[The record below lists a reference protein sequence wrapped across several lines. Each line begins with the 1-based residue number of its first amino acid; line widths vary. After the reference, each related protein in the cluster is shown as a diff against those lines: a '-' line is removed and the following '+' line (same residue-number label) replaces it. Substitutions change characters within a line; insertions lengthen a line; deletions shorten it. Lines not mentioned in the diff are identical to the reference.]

1 MKTLRHP
8 LIATFVALACSCSMA
23 LRAAE
28 FVPGATIESLLVYA
42 QEHNPELAAMR
53 YEAQAADERVVPA
66 GALSD
71 PRFRATLSDITR
83 MGEQNPSVLPGR
95 VGKTAYLWMQEVPWF
110 GKRDLKRDV
119 AQQEALGAQGRTRGT
134 WSELSSRIKTTH
146 AQLYFLQRSEQLVA
160 ENLTLMEQL
169 EKIALSRYAS
179 GLSAQQDA
187 IRAQVEQGGL
197 SSEQIALGMEH
208 HHLHARMNSLLAR
221 PANAPLADAAVL
233 RSLPKPD
240 KLDWN
245 RLSERAQANNPQ
257 LFTEDAR
264 ILSAQK
270 NRELVSKNRYP
281 DFTFGVAPM
290 QTGTRVKEWE
300 LMFEI
305 NIPLQQGSRAAQE
318 REAEA
323 MLAAARERRQAAA
336 NQVFTELTQSLSA
349 LEAAQRTDELTRTR
363 LLPQA
368 ELTFQSALAA
378 YETGKVD
385 FATLLDAQ
393 RQIRLVRLNQLKVQ
407 LDAQMQ
413 LNEIERI
420 LGEDV

>member
-1 MKTLRHP
+1 MKNPSPAPRALLLATLVCSGALCAQESMP
-8 LIATFVALACSCSMA
+8 GGDVA
-23 LRAAE
+23 
-28 FVPGATIESLLVYA
+28 SLLSYA
-42 QEHNPELAAMR
+42 REHNPDYAAMR
-53 YEAQAADERVVPA
+53 YEAQAAQERIESA

-71 PRFRATLSDITR
+71 PRFRTTLSDITR

-95 VGKTAYLWMQEVPWF
+95 VGKTSYLVMQDVPWF
-110 GKRDLKRDV
+110 GKLDLKREM
-119 AQQEALGAQGRTRGT
+119 AQQDALGAQGRSRGT
-134 WSELSSRIKTTH
+134 WAELSSRIKATH

-160 ENLTLMEQL
+160 ENLALMAQL
-169 EKIALSRYAS
+169 EKFALSRYAS
-179 GLSAQQDA
+179 GLSVQQDA
-187 IRAQVEQGGL
+187 IRAQVEQGAM
-197 SSEQIALGMEH
+197 SSEQIALDMEH

-221 PANAPLADAAVL
+221 PVDAPLADATVL
-233 RSLPKPD
+233 PSLPPQAR
-240 KLDWN
+240 LDWE
-245 RLSERAQANNPQ
+245 RLRERAQAANPQ

-264 ILSAQK
+264 LLSAQK
-270 NRELVSKNRYP
+270 NRDLVRKNRYP

-300 LMFEI
+300 LMFEL

-336 NQVFTELTQSLSA
+336 NQLFTDLTQSLSA
-349 LEAAQRTDELTRTR
+349 LEAARRTDELTRTR

-378 YETGKVD
+378 YETGRVD

-393 RQIRLVRLNQLKVQ
+393 KQIRLVRLNQLKAQ
-407 LDAQMQ
+407 LDAQLQ
-413 LNEIERI
+413 LAEIERI
-420 LGEDV
+420 LGEDL